1 MENIVPTTEQSVR
14 ERIDE
19 IWRGDTKTLRS
30 CNAIVSYLIANAKQA
45 NYITLQSLYSSY
57 EDPDAGAVLKAAKFL
72 SGEEVPL
79 LEMKF
84 QYINDED
91 DEETASNEEYS
102 VSDIERFRRT
112 GSFEDPRTGEQVP
125 DFERNLYI
133 FFVPT
138 AFAKE
143 VFSKVVAR

>member
-1 MENIVPTTEQSVR
+1 VENTTPTTEQGIR

-30 CNAIVSYLIANAKQA
+30 CNAIVSYLIANVEQA
-45 NYITLQSLYSSY
+45 NYITLQTLYSSY
-57 EDPDAGAVLKAAKFL
+57 KNPDAGAVLAAAKFL

-84 QYINDED
+84 QYISDED

-102 VSDIERFRRT
+102 VTDVERFRRT

-125 DFERNLYI
+125 DFERNLYM

-138 AFAKE
+138 SFAKE
-143 VFSKVVAR
+143 VLGKSVAP